1 TTGEDGTIVISLIGA
16 RGLKAMDRGGT
27 SDPYARVRIGKNVV
41 AKTKHIKKTL
51 EPQWNERFEVNV
63 NSAKTTV
70 DIKVKDH
77 NTLQDVDIGNVVL
90 DLWEN
95 VQPNKSFQ
103 GWLPLQPTGT
113 GEVNVSIEFMK
124 K

>member
-1 TTGEDGTIVISLIGA
+1 MSG
-16 RGLKAMDRGGT
+16 
-27 SDPYARVRIGKNVV
+27 
-41 AKTKHIKKTL
+41 AKTII
-51 EPQWNERFEVNV
+51 
-63 NSAKTTV
+63 

-90 DLWEN
+90 DLWDK

-113 GEVNVSIEFMK
+113 GEVNVSIEFVRK
-124 K
+124 

>member
-1 TTGEDGTIVISLIGA
+1 MI
-16 RGLKAMDRGGT
+16 
-27 SDPYARVRIGKNVV
+27 
-41 AKTKHIKKTL
+41 
-51 EPQWNERFEVNV
+51 
-63 NSAKTTV
+63 

-113 GEVNVSIEFMK
+113 GEVNVSMEFVRK
-124 K
+124 

>member
-1 TTGEDGTIVISLIGA
+1 
-16 RGLKAMDRGGT
+16 
-27 SDPYARVRIGKNVV
+27 
-41 AKTKHIKKTL
+41 
-51 EPQWNERFEVNV
+51 V

>member
-1 TTGEDGTIVISLIGA
+1 
-16 RGLKAMDRGGT
+16 M
-27 SDPYARVRIGKNVV
+27 
-41 AKTKHIKKTL
+41 
-51 EPQWNERFEVNV
+51 
-63 NSAKTTV
+63 V

-113 GEVNVSIEFMK
+113 GEVNVSIEFVK